1 MLPWAGRGDREQGW
15 RDLLIQVTLPC
26 AATAPCVRDGY
37 VSKARIAAGIR
48 RRASPG
54 PIARTVC
61 PNCGAGKLKIIAAV
75 LRVSPDANGPEDRFW
90 RAADHL
96 GFS

>member
-1 MLPWAGRGDREQGW
+1 MLPWAGRGDREHSTHRGGHTQAG
-15 RDLLIQVTLPC
+15 VT
-26 AATAPCVRDGY
+26 
-37 VSKARIAAGIR
+37 
-48 RRASPG
+48 
-54 PIARTVC
+54 RTDC
-61 PNCGAGKLKIIAAV
+61 PNCGAGKPMIIAAV